1 MYTPEIVA
9 IQNSEMLSN
18 ASQWTVLK
26 DFILSKISHT
36 QKNKYL
42 MLSLIYGNKTNEL
55 KVEWDY

>member
-9 IQNSEMLSN
+9 IQNSEMFSN